1 VHIAII
7 RLIRLLQLEVYP
19 LVSNGPILHLVLI
32 KTRKVEDLN
41 RLRLEPVVEDRFFH
55 YYIIYNLKN
64 NNNKFPFLLKL
75 SQRSRNQYLTSICLL
90 SHHPFFT
97 LFRECL
103 VVLKKLIDAC
113 HENSSPK
120 RLGASRLTS
129 RFVSIPIYRIIE
141 KKTPIK
147 TCFFFILPGIRYGDC

>member
-41 RLRLEPVVEDRFFH
+41 RLRLEPVVEDRFFY
-55 YYIIYNLKN
+55 YYINYNFLKTITN
-64 NNNKFPFLLKL
+64 SLFYLKL

-129 RFVSIPIYRIIE
+129 RFVSIPY
-141 KKTPIK
+141 
-147 TCFFFILPGIRYGDC
+147 L